1 MALENPIGNPLEPQ
15 NRPQFTAEFNTLGPV
30 DDSMIGGT
38 AAASAIGIGT
48 DFGSPH
54 GPVADDAD
62 PAALREAVTSPGGTT
77 EQALK
82 VFAEGGLVEL
92 TEKAVRASAEKG
104 AAMEEQFRR

>member
-54 GPVADDAD
+54 GPVADEADRIFSEWISLVAQRLVLEGVDAD
-62 PAALREAVTSPGGTT
+62 RARQSFPE
-77 EQALK
+77 
-82 VFAEGGLVEL
+82 VFGDE
-92 TEKAVRASAEKG
+92 
-104 AAMEEQFRR
+104 